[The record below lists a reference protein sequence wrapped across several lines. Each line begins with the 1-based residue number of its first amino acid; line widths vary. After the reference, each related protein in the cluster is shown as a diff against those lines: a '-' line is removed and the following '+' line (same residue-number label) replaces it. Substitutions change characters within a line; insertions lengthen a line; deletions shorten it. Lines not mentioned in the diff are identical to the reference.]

1 MANFRNFK
9 DMKLALEED
18 TTELND
24 GMAAD
29 GTIEIDE
36 VITMEEVAEE
46 LTELT
51 SEIESGNDVIEDS
64 IEVAEN
70 LETQV
75 EGNTQLI
82 EESPEE
88 ITEDIV
94 VASQEHFIA
103 NLGKLHY
110 DLSDITRVHVSM
122 EESVSPVVKLKLSTE
137 NITDALAVIW
147 ENIKQF
153 FARIGAAI
161 RKYMQKAQIYFNG
174 TAKKA
179 SALAK
184 TLANVNEFKIS
195 EETANKANDKLGEF
209 SKFISAAPTSIAML
223 LERQM
228 NESGRAYDEI
238 VKNYVTN
245 GTYKKQYPL
254 KPLPNNVTLDL
265 SSLENGETL
274 IFFTVTRKGGRVY
287 TTTEDGVIKI
297 QSLDLKGGTDGLN
310 EGAVFKGANIIK
322 ELNSIEKSAKNLTS
336 VAQKLE
342 TKRQSAYKVLEGLS
356 KKQIPNAWKAD
367 SGDETVT
374 ALRTKM
380 SAGNKLANNLS
391 FDYISSVLSNL
402 STLMG
407 YYNIICRDAKQNA

>member
-46 LTELT
+46 ITELT

-82 EESPEE
+82 EESPAE

-137 NITDALAVIW
+137 NISDALVTIW
-147 ENIKQF
+147 DNIKQF

-161 RKYMQKAQIYFNG
+161 KKFIQKAIIYFNG

-195 EETANKANDKLGEF
+195 QETADKANAKLGEF
-209 SKFISAAPTSIAML
+209 SKIISAVPMELASL
-223 LERQM
+223 LEGQI
-228 NESGRAYDEI
+228 NNAGKIYDA
-238 VKNYVTN
+238 VAQNYANTGVIKTTTSPKPFVN
-245 GTYKKQYPL
+245 GV
-254 KPLPNNVTLDL
+254 NIDM
-265 SSLENGETL
+265 SSLENGESL
-274 IFFTVTRKGGRVY
+274 IMHIASRKGNRIY
-287 TTTEDGVIKI
+287 TLTEDNVIKI
-297 QSLDLKGGTDGLN
+297 HNVEFTGGTDGLT
-310 EGAVFKGANIIK
+310 EGVVFKGASIVK
-322 ELNSIEKSAKNLTS
+322 ELNSLEKSAKGLQSLANNLES
-336 VAQKLE
+336 
-342 TKRQSAYKVLEGLS
+342 KRKNVYKVLEGLS
-356 KKQIPNAWKAD
+356 KGNIPNTWKA
-367 SGDETVT
+367 GDES
-374 ALRTKM
+374 AAGLRRLLLN
-380 SAGNKLANNLS
+380 GNKLANNLS
-391 FDYISSVLSNL
+391 FDYINSVLSNL
-402 STLMG
+402 STVMA
-407 YYNIICRDAKQNA
+407 YYNIVCKDAKASD

>member
-9 DMKLALEED
+9 DMKLALEEE

-137 NITDALAVIW
+137 NISDALVAIW
-147 ENIKQF
+147 DNIKQF

-161 RKYMQKAQIYFNG
+161 RKYIQKSIIYFNG

-195 EETANKANDKLGEF
+195 QETADKANTKLGQF
-209 SKFISAAPTSIAML
+209 SKIISAVPMEFASS
-223 LERQM
+223 LESQI
-228 NESGRAYDEI
+228 NNSGRIYET
-238 VKNYVTN
+238 VVQNYVNTGELKSTTN
-245 GTYKKQYPL
+245 I
-254 KPLPNNVTLDL
+254 KPFINGVNLDL
-265 SSLENGETL
+265 SSLENGESAIMHIASRKSIRL
-274 IFFTVTRKGGRVY
+274 YTV
-287 TTTEDGVIKI
+287 TEDGVIKI
-297 QSLDLKGGTDGLN
+297 HNTEFTGGTDGLT
-310 EGAVFKGANIIK
+310 EGVVFKGANIVK
-322 ELNSIEKSAKNLTS
+322 ELNSLEKSAKGLQSLASNLES
-336 VAQKLE
+336 
-342 TKRQSAYKVLEGLS
+342 KRKNVHKVLEGLS
-356 KKQIPNAWKAD
+356 KGQIPNAWKAKA
-367 SGDETVT
+367 GDESVAT
-374 ALRTKM
+374 LRRFLLN
-380 SAGNKLANNLS
+380 GNKLANNMS
-391 FDYISSVLSNL
+391 FDYINSVLSNL
-402 STLMG
+402 STAMA
-407 YYNIICRDAKQNA
+407 YYNIVCKDAKANA